1 MHIRKHTYNH
11 SILHSWDKGSGWLPV
26 QFIFFLITSFPLFL
40 AMLFQSFWYKWN
52 KCMHRRWSIYLLLI
66 HKTVNQFLPG
76 LGCLLR
82 FLKLNENEVCL
93 LWCVFLLENYSPCN
107 AVSDYNK
114 LWRKAIDYDWR
125 YSGRVY
131 NQELKKKK
139 QKRTISLLFMIAKG
153 CL

>member
-1 MHIRKHTYNH
+1 MYRPCILGSTHTNH

-26 QFIFFLITSFPLFL
+26 QFIFFLITSFPHFL

-52 KCMHRRWSIYLLLI
+52 KCMHRRWSIFLLLI

-139 QKRTISLLFMIAKG
+139 QKEQFHYFLW
-153 CL
+153 